1 MTQTAL
7 NSSPEV
13 GQGRKSTKSGLV
25 GFGVFIILAMV
36 IATFAGAYLNVAKFA
51 HDQERLLK
59 QRLSLFAES
68 RTDSARNWLISS
80 MESSARLLNSD
91 TFRLFASE
99 VDQYKGDISML
110 FTMRKGDGE
119 SNGDSH
125 GEQISSQLPYMR
137 NLLDDF
143 VKANGYT
150 SGRIMNS
157 KSQIY
162 ISTDPLDPSNLTE
175 LEKLSGQ
182 VVNSGKMAVSQIRQG
197 QNGAM
202 VDFIMPMFSEQ
213 YSNTASPKPVAVLVL
228 TRYIGPKLNEWLGS
242 SSYSSDQDI
251 KAMLVQH
258 SARGFSYVSA
268 KGGIGELQSFLL
280 DETNNYPFSLRTNLS
295 GTDTVYSFGQLI
307 GGAETELPRWWIV
320 VECDEAII
328 RASINETIT
337 TAYGIAGLASL
348 VLIFMGGMAWW
359 WLVGSEQRKVAG
371 QFKALCGVIDNQK
384 RLLDG
389 INSTISDPISFSD
402 DNGIYRYVNP
412 AFAKSVGRE
421 TNSIIGLDT
430 SAVFGFDTAKR
441 LNLADQQ
448 ARMTGDTITTQEVL
462 WLQSKRHYFQISK
475 SPLRDENGK
484 NTLGVVAVFRD
495 ITQLIDAQERSRR
508 MVQQTIDALVRA
520 IEESD
525 PFLGGH
531 SRLMGSVALMVA
543 KGMNLSDYD
552 VATIEAAANLS
563 QIGKMFVPREILT
576 KAGALTPEE
585 KNKMEQHVEYAKDV
599 LKDIEFDLPVLEAIY
614 QMNERLDGKGYP
626 RGLLGDQVNIHARI
640 LAVANAFTAMARPR
654 SYRPA
659 LPAAEVLAILDRQK
673 ESYDPAVVNMLREVL
688 KTPAGERLIQMA
700 ASSKAH

>member
-7 NSSPEV
+7 NSTPEA
-13 GQGRKSTKSGLV
+13 GEGRRHTKSGLV

-36 IATFAGAYLNVAKFA
+36 IATFAGAYLNATKFA
-51 HDQERLLK
+51 DDQERLMK
-59 QRLSLFAES
+59 QRLSLFAEG
-68 RTDSARNWLISS
+68 RAYSAGSWFISS
-80 MESSARLLNSD
+80 LETSGRLLDSD

-110 FTMRKGDGE
+110 FTLRKG
-119 SNGDSH
+119 NGDGDSV
-125 GEQISSQLPYMR
+125 GGQISSQLPYMR

-143 VKANGYT
+143 VKANGYVA
-150 SGRIMNS
+150 GRIMNS

-162 ISTDPLDPSNLTE
+162 ISTDPLDPNNLAE

-182 VVNSGKMAVSQIRQG
+182 VVSSGKMTVSQIRQG
-197 QNGAM
+197 QNGVM
-202 VDFIMPMFSEQ
+202 VDFVLPMFSEQ
-213 YSNTASPKPVAVLVL
+213 YNTTSPKPVAVLVL
-228 TRYIGPKLNEWLGS
+228 TRYIGPKIAEWLGS
-242 SSYSSDQDI
+242 SSYSTDQDI
-251 KAMLVQH
+251 KASLVQH
-258 SARGFSYVSA
+258 SARGFSYISA

-280 DETNNYPFSLRTNLS
+280 DETSNYPFSLRTNLA
-295 GTDTVYSFGQLI
+295 GTDTVYSLGQLI
-307 GGAETELPRWWIV
+307 GGKDGDLPKWWIV

-328 RASINETIT
+328 KKHINENMT

-371 QFKALCGVIDNQK
+371 QFKTLYDVIDNQK

-402 DNGIYRYVNP
+402 NNGIYRYVNP
-412 AFAKSVGRE
+412 AFAKSVGRDAS
-421 TNSIIGLDT
+421 SILGLDT

-448 ARMTGDTITTQEVL
+448 ARMTGETVTTQEVL
-462 WLQSKRHYFQISK
+462 WLQSKRYYFQISK

-484 NTLGVVAVFRD
+484 NTLGTVAVFRD
-495 ITQLIDAQERSRR
+495 ITQIIDAQDRTRR

-531 SRLMGSVALMVA
+531 SRLMSGVASMIA
-543 KGMNLSDYD
+543 RGMNLADYD
-552 VATIEAAANLS
+552 ISTIEAAANLS
-563 QIGKMFVPREILT
+563 QIGKMFVPRDILT
-576 KAGALTPEE
+576 KSGALTPEE
-585 KNKMEQHVEYAKDV
+585 KSKMEQHVEYARDV

-626 RGLLGDQVNIHARI
+626 RGLQGEQVNVHARI
-640 LAVANAFTAMARPR
+640 LAVANAFIAMARPR

-659 LPAAEVLAILDRQK
+659 LPAEEALAILERQK
-673 ESYDPAVVNMLREVL
+673 ESYDPSVVNMLREVL
-688 KTPAGERLIQMA
+688 KTPAGERLVQMA
-700 ASSKAH
+700 ATSKAL